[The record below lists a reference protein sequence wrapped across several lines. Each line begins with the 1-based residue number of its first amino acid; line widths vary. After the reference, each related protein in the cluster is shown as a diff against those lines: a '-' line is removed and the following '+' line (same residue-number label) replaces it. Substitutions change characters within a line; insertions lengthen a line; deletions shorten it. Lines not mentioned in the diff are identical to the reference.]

1 MSRPRSIPIEDLALA
16 YELRQEYGMTWKTI
30 ARMVGCNH
38 NTLRSYVSQ
47 AINSGL
53 TECRA

>member
-1 MSRPRSIPIEDLALA
+1 MTTIELDTLAFA

-47 AINSGL
+47 AISSGL
-53 TECRA
+53 PECRA